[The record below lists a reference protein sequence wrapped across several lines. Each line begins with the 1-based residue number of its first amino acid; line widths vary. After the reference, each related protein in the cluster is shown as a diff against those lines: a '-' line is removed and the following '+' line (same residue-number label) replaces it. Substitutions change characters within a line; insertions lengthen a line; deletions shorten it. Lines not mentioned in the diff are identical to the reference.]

1 MIKSIKIKRTIE
13 TDDTHEIVDLE
24 KPDKQIWAVTLG
36 IKCLSQ
42 PGGTPYK
49 AEAVAEFV
57 FTRQTLVD
65 AGILPECHGDAPPP
79 PTELSKAER
88 IKLLCEELFN
98 ELRQPES
105 D

>member
-1 MIKSIKIKRTIE
+1 MIKKLDIKRTIK
-13 TDDTHEIVDLE
+13 TDDTGEIIDLDN
-24 KPDKQIWAVTLG
+24 PAKQAWVVSLSIS
-36 IKCLSQ
+36 CLASNV
-42 PGGTPYK
+42 GAGYGSST
-49 AEAVAEFV
+49 EAEFV

-65 AGILPECHGDAPPP
+65 AGLLPECHGDAPPP

-98 ELRQPES
+98 ELKQREQ

>member
-1 MIKSIKIKRTIE
+1 MIKSIEIKRVIE
-13 TDDTHEIVDLE
+13 TDDTHETIDLE
-24 KPDKQIWAVTLG
+24 KSDKQIWAVSIG
-36 IKCLSQ
+36 IRCLAHGISAHTTE
-42 PGGTPYK
+42 P
-49 AEAVAEFV
+49 VAEFV

-98 ELRQPES
+98 ELKQSES

>member
-1 MIKSIKIKRTIE
+1 MIKCIKIKRTIE
-13 TDDTHEIVDLE
+13 TDDTHEIIDLE
-24 KPDKQIWAVTLG
+24 KPDKQIWAVSLS

-42 PGGTPYK
+42 AGGTPYK
-49 AEAVAEFV
+49 TETVAEFV

-65 AGILPECHGDAPPP
+65 AGLLPECHGDTPPP

-88 IKLLCEELFN
+88 IKLLCEELFD
-98 ELRQPES
+98 ELK